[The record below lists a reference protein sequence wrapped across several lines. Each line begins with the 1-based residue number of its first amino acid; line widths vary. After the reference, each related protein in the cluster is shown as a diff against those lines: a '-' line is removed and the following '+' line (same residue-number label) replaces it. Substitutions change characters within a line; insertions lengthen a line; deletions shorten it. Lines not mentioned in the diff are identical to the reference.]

1 MRPQHEI
8 IADALGRILGRVQ
21 ARRPLNARER
31 KYCEDFLKPFQRAHI
46 GDSNNNNNPGFP
58 ILDCDINPNT
68 NSNNNKE
75 ISNMAQQTKDS
86 KARPV
91 SQETVNLTFLAGEI
105 MQMKVDDKRGWLALD
120 CGIDKWV
127 PCSIYADDDL
137 LHKISQF
144 AKGDFIQVKGFVRP
158 WSRKKNDEWE
168 NGMDVRI
175 TEIRSA
181 VPVPALGKTPEKP
194 KAKAAQA
201 SYDDDHPF

>member
-1 MRPQHEI
+1 
-8 IADALGRILGRVQ
+8 
-21 ARRPLNARER
+21 
-31 KYCEDFLKPFQRAHI
+31 
-46 GDSNNNNNPGFP
+46 
-58 ILDCDINPNT
+58 
-68 NSNNNKE
+68 
-75 ISNMAQQTKDS
+75 MAQQTKDS
-86 KARPV
+86 KAKPV

-137 LHKISQF
+137 LKNISQF

-168 NGMDVRI
+168 NGIDVRI

-181 VPVPALGKTPEKP
+181 VPVRAVNTQKAVADRLGYDRLPDSRKP
-194 KAKAAQA
+194 KAKAATA
-201 SYDDDHPF
+201 SVDNNDDIPF